1 MAVYDHIHKTTTAG
15 LRPSVVEEFIERTL
29 LENMKPAMVHAMDAQ
44 KRTLPLNNGKRVK
57 FRKFDPMPAITTPL
71 AEGVTPDG
79 QSLNMT
85 SFTAMVK
92 PYGGYIEVTDEVDLY
107 LIDNV
112 TKEAANLLAD
122 QAALSLDTIARD
134 ALNAG
139 VNVQYVGSASVV
151 NPTKRSQIDATCI
164 LNYAEIKKAVRTL
177 KRNNVKPCSDGYYH
191 AIVHPDVVHD
201 LTSDAMWVDVAK
213 YQDKTHVQQNELG
226 TIYKVKF
233 FESTNAKIFKPKTYL
248 FGTTSSLAASATYD
262 AANKAITYSST
273 AITPDIARELTGQM
287 VNISKTVSNTET
299 LYPACIERIDVDN
312 KKVYLRWDP
321 SADAA
326 DAATWTT
333 TNSLTIKPYGGGKTA
348 GGVTQDVYSTLV
360 YGADA
365 FGSIELAG
373 GGNVEVIS
381 KPAGSS
387 GSDDPLN
394 QRGTLGWKVK
404 GFCAV
409 ILQDDFIIRLES
421 AASA

>member
-139 VNVQYVGSASVV
+139 MNVQYVGAG
-151 NPTKRSQIDATCI
+151 NDERSDLDNTDI
-164 LNYAEIKKAVRTL
+164 LTYAEIKKAVRTL
-177 KRNNVKPCSDGYYH
+177 KRNNVKPFGDGYYH

-201 LTSDAMWVDVAK
+201 LTSDTMWVDVAK
-213 YQDKTHVQQNELG
+213 YQDKTAVQQNELG

-233 FESTNAKIFKPKTYL
+233 FESTNAKVFTPETYVY
-248 FGTTSSLAASATYD
+248 GAVSSIAANATYD
-262 AANKAITYSST
+262 ATNKCISYATGSYT
-273 AITPDIARELTGQM
+273 GLTHDVARELAGKF
-287 VNISKTVSNTET
+287 VNISANSKI
-299 LYPACIERIDVDN
+299 YPACIEKVDPEAG
-312 KKVYLRWDP
+312 KIYLRWDP
-321 SADAA
+321 AGADAA
-326 DAATWTT
+326 DWTVAK
-333 TNSLTIKPYGGGKTA
+333 SLSVVPYGGGASA
-348 GGVTQDVYSTLV
+348 GGGAYYPVYSTLV

-404 GFCAV
+404 GFTTV
-409 ILQDDFIIRLES
+409 ILQDDFIVRIEGG
-421 AASA
+421 ASA

>member
-139 VNVQYVGSASVV
+139 MNVQYIGSG
-151 NPTKRSQIDATCI
+151 NDERSDLDNTDI
-164 LNYAEIKKAVRTL
+164 LTYAEIKKAVRTL
-177 KRNNVKPCSDGYYH
+177 KRNNVKPFGDGYYH

-201 LTSDAMWVDVAK
+201 LTSDTMWVDVAK
-213 YQDKTHVQQNELG
+213 YQDKTAVQQNELG

-233 FESTNAKIFKPKTYL
+233 FESTNAKVFTPQTYVY
-248 FGTTSSLAASATYD
+248 GAVSSIAANATYD
-262 AANKAITYSST
+262 ATNKCISYATGSYT
-273 AITPDIARELTGQM
+273 GLTHDVARELAGKF
-287 VNISKTVSNTET
+287 VNISANSKI
-299 LYPACIERIDVDN
+299 YPACIEKVDPVAG
-312 KKVYLRWDP
+312 KIYLRWDP
-321 SADAA
+321 AGTAA
-326 DAATWTT
+326 SDWTVA
-333 TNSLTIKPYGGGKTA
+333 NSLSIVPYGGGASA
-348 GGVTQDVYSTLV
+348 GGGKYYPVYSTLV

-404 GFCAV
+404 GFTTV
-409 ILQDDFIIRLES
+409 ILQDDFIVRIEGG
-421 AASA
+421 ASA

>member
-79 QSLNMT
+79 QNLNMT

-139 VNVQYVGSASVV
+139 MNVQYVGAG
-151 NPTKRSQIDATCI
+151 NDERSDLDNTDI
-164 LNYAEIKKAVRTL
+164 LTYAEIKKAVRTL
-177 KRNNVKPCSDGYYH
+177 KRNNVKPFGDGYYH

-201 LTSDAMWVDVAK
+201 LTSDTMWVDVAK
-213 YQDKTHVQQNELG
+213 YQDKAAVQQNELG

-233 FESTNAKIFKPKTYL
+233 FESTNAKTFAAQTNL
-248 FGTTSSLAASATYD
+248 FD
-262 AANKAITYSST
+262 AANGMSAVASLAVKNYVHETRTGDFST
-273 AITPDIARELTGQM
+273 TLTEDQARALTGKM
-287 VNISKTVSNTET
+287 GAVIVSEVAH
-299 LYPACIERIDVDN
+299 PVCIERIDVPN
-312 KKVYLRWDP
+312 KKVTLRWD
-321 SADAA
+321 DAA
-326 DAATWTT
+326 LVTTAAGF
-333 TNSLTIKPYGGGKTA
+333 TIAAYGGATSG
-348 GGVTQDVYSTLV
+348 DPVYSTLI

-365 FGSIELAG
+365 FGSVELAG
-373 GGNVEVIS
+373 GGNVQVIV
-381 KPAGSS
+381 KEPGSS

-394 QRGTLGWKVK
+394 QRGSIGWKVN
-404 GFCAV
+404 GFTTV
-409 ILQDDFIIRLES
+409 ILQDDFIVRVES
-421 AASA
+421 GASA